1 MMQSPLP
8 SFLICLAYFIFV
20 ALGPTI
26 MAGQKP
32 MEMRNVLVVY
42 NITMVGMS
50 TFCFVEVNNF
60 VRSVYMYVC
69 VCVCVHMCVT
79 DCVFV
84 CHCVCVYHCV
94 CATVCV

>member
-69 VCVCVHMCVT
+69 VCVCVHMCVC
-79 DCVFV
+79 D
-84 CHCVCVYHCV
+84 
-94 CATVCV
+94 